1 MGQAKSISRSTHH
14 SASTPAISRER
25 RVYTIGDLSR
35 EFDVSLRTLRFY
47 EDRDLLHP
55 ERRGNARFFAPGD
68 RVRLQIILK
77 GKKLGF
83 TLTEIHEMLE
93 ADKGKDTA
101 GLQLSMSSEQVR
113 AQIDHLERQRGELD
127 VAISEL
133 RATHLRLA
141 ALAGSIAA

>member
-1 MGQAKSISRSTHH
+1 MGQAKLNAVSGQQP
-14 SASTPAISRER
+14 ANKLNAISARLF
-25 RVYTIGDLSR
+25 TIGDLSR

-55 ERRGNARFFAPGD
+55 ERRGSTRFYSSGD

-93 ADKGKDTA
+93 SEQSGDAAD
-101 GLQLSMSSEQVR
+101 LQLTLNSEQVR
-113 AQIDHLERQRGELD
+113 AQIEHLERQRSDLD
-127 VAISEL
+127 VAIDEL
-133 RATHLRLA
+133 RATHLRLSSRSNSA
-141 ALAGSIAA
+141 AA